1 MPSSAPS
8 PGGPTAARCSTT
20 RRYGYAGFPSRH
32 SAARRRCSAKIGDN
46 DRQGGGMAS
55 IKRIDHVAIA
65 VRDADQATRQYVN
78 LLNAVHIRTEILRE
92 KAGSVKVSYLQIG
105 ENVLS
110 LVQSMETD
118 GFINQH
124 ISKHGEGLHHLG
136 LEVDDL
142 SEFINEVESKGFKI
156 PLRDEFTNRSEVVLR
171 PRDAAGVV
179 LQILEWKGGSDASV
193 EDRIE
198 RIRQLHN
205 QPEK

>member
-1 MPSSAPS
+1 
-8 PGGPTAARCSTT
+8 
-20 RRYGYAGFPSRH
+20 
-32 SAARRRCSAKIGDN
+32 
-46 DRQGGGMAS
+46 MAS

-92 KAGSVKVSYLQIG
+92 KAGPVKVAYLQIG
-105 ENVLS
+105 DNVLS
-110 LVQSMETD
+110 LVQSMEAD

-136 LEVDDL
+136 LEVDNL
-142 SEFINEVESKGFKI
+142 NEFVQQVEGKGFKI
-156 PLRDEFTNRSEVVLR
+156 PLRDEFTNRTEVVLR

-179 LQILEWKGGSDASV
+179 LQILEWKGGSDATI

-198 RIRQLHN
+198 RIRKLQN
-205 QPEK
+205 QPAEP

>member
-1 MPSSAPS
+1 M
-8 PGGPTAARCSTT
+8 AA
-20 RRYGYAGFPSRH
+20 
-32 SAARRRCSAKIGDN
+32 
-46 DRQGGGMAS
+46 

-65 VRDADQATRQYVN
+65 VRDADQATQQFVS
-78 LLNAVHIRTEILRE
+78 LLNAVPIRTELLRE
-92 KAGSVKVSYLQIG
+92 KAGTVKVSYLQIG

-124 ISKHGEGLHHLG
+124 IARHGEGLHHMG

-142 SEFINEVESKGFKI
+142 EEFVADVESKGFRI
-156 PLRDEFTNRSEVVLR
+156 PLRDEFSNRSEVVLR
-171 PRDAAGVV
+171 PKDAAGVV
-179 LQILEWKGGSDASV
+179 LQIVEWKGGSEVSL

-205 QPEK
+205 QAQK